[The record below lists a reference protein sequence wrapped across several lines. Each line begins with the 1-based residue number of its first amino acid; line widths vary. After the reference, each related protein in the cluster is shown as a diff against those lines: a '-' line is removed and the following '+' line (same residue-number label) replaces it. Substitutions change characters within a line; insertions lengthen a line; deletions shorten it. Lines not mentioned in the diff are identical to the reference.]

1 MAGPT
6 VGVQAQG
13 QKNQGPSV
21 GYDPVPIPKVLANT
35 QLDIGGIIVNSNQR
49 MPEGMNTVAYEYVPA
64 GRGSIHGPGYT
75 GDDVGPVAPTPGK
88 TNHKTIRGFRDR

>member
-6 VGVQAQG
+6 VGVQSQG

-35 QLDIGGIIVNSNQR
+35 ILDLGGIQVNENQR
-49 MPEGMNTVAYEYVPA
+49 MPVGLGTQQYEYVPA
-64 GRGSIHGPGYT
+64 GKGSITAAGKGHAS
-75 GDDVGPVAPTPGK
+75 VAPTPGK
-88 TNHKTIRGFRDR
+88 TG